1 MNTGEQ
7 STGSALLTVRNDG
20 GRPAEAVAEG
30 REVGE
35 CQQCAK
41 ALASNWFCRIV
52 RGLETILLCSPECA
66 LRYFDAQNQEITAC
80 SP

>member
-1 MNTGEQ
+1 MNSGEQ
-7 STGSALLTVRNDG
+7 STGSALQTVRNDSG
-20 GRPAEAVAEG
+20 KA
-30 REVGE
+30 GE

-41 ALASNWFCRIV
+41 ALASNWFCRIF

-66 LRYFDAQNQEITAC
+66 LRYFDAQNPEMTAC